1 MRATTGSGRLKT
13 SLGPRDIRL
22 LVIKGAGDK
31 VFRLAFI
38 TPPKMTQKLGEAF
51 RRTTYSFGRLSW
63 VEAEDIHPLKVR
75 LTKVRAGDSVKS
87 LSKHMPFTRLSTNG
101 FGC

>member
-51 RRTTYSFGRLSW
+51 RRTTYNSGRLSW
-63 VEAEDIHPLKVR
+63 VEAKYINPLR
-75 LTKVRAGDSVKS
+75 SA
-87 LSKHMPFTRLSTNG
+87 
-101 FGC
+101 